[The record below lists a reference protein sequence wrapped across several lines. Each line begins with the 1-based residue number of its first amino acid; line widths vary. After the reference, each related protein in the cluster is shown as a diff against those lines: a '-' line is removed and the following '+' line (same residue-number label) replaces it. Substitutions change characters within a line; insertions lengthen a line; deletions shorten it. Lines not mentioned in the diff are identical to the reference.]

1 MPQFDFAN
9 VFWSQLFWLAIT
21 FSILYFGVVKLTLP
35 KLGRVME
42 DRETK
47 VTGDLDQAEEA
58 KASADALE
66 EAHVAT
72 LNKARDTARGSVAK
86 AKAEAAKAIDKK
98 VKAADKRAEAKLTK
112 AQAAIDTARNKAL
125 GQIEAVAAEN
135 ASEIVTKLT
144 GAKPSAATVK
154 KAAKAALAG

>member
-21 FSILYFGVVKLTLP
+21 FAILYLTLP

-47 VTGDLDQAEEA
+47 VKGDLDQAEAA
-58 KASADALE
+58 KASADDLE
-66 EAHVAT
+66 AAHVAT
-72 LNKARDTARGSVAK
+72 LGKARDTARGSVAE

-98 VKAADKRAEAKLTK
+98 VKAADKRAETKLVK
-112 AQAAIDTARNKAL
+112 AQTEIDTARNKAL

-135 ASEIVTKLT
+135 ATAIVDKLT
-144 GAKPSAATVK
+144 GAKPSAAAVK